1 MILLKPKRA
10 LATLLSFQIALFST
24 GPAHAATLMSNSDVL
39 RMLQNGSASE
49 QIETQVCVAEPHFDV
64 ANRNALAAMGIP
76 NKIIQLMILRQN
88 GGKCEDTPSAAR
100 NPAGSRLALPQ
111 DSHRRPTYERTPS
124 VTSTRHTSHLKPVGI
139 VLLVAAGGGGIPGQ
153 CSHCLFVGCGAT
165 LASRDGHRA
174 WGLPGVGRC
183 LGDV

>member
-24 GPAHAATLMSNSDVL
+24 GPASAATLMSNSDVL

-100 NPAGSRLALPQ
+100 NPAGRRLALPQ
-111 DSHRRPTYERTPS
+111 DSHRRPTYERTLS

-139 VLLVAAGGGGIPGQ
+139 VLLVAAGIGTAVYFGKGRKTGVCNVP
-153 CSHCLFVGCGAT
+153 SD
-165 LASRDGHRA
+165 LASDGSLCGGRA
-174 WGLPGVGRC
+174 ASERPGGH
-183 LGDV
+183 